1 MNQSTPVSRT
11 TRTAVAL
18 GLLAALPAIAQYS
31 ARQEGDLVH
40 LEDSKNHTVVSV
52 ITSVGNVAYEMKVNG
67 TNVLYFPSATLDEFR
82 QRGGLS
88 GIPFLGPWAN
98 RLDEPAFYANG
109 KKFTFNP
116 DLGNVRGNN
125 PIHGFLSSA
134 KQWEVVE
141 VKADA
146 NQAWVTSRLDF
157 YRQPEWMAQFPFAH
171 TIDMTYRLRDGV
183 LEVNLKIHNL
193 SAEAMPISIGFHPY
207 YHLTDSPRD
216 AWTVSIG
223 ARTQWLLAS
232 NKIPTG
238 ETQPIEK
245 FFPDP
250 QNIPLKDYSLDHVFA
265 DLIRDGSGRAVMSV
279 KGKTQKLE
287 ILFGPKYRAAVIY
300 SPGSNP
306 SSIPPE
312 RGGPMPAPPGQAGA
326 AGGGGAG
333 GRGGGRGRG
342 PQDPNFIAFEPMA
355 GITDAMN
362 LAQKGLYKELQTL
375 APGATWEE
383 SFWVHPIGF

>member
-1 MNQSTPVSRT
+1 MNQSTPDSRT
-11 TRTAVAL
+11 TRNAVAL
-18 GLLAALPAIAQYS
+18 ALLAALPAVAQYS

-40 LEDSKNHTVVSV
+40 LEDSKNHTEVSV
-52 ITSVGNVAYEMKVNG
+52 IASVGNVAYEMKVNG
-67 TNVLYFPSATLDEFR
+67 TNVLYFPSATLDDFR

-109 KKFTFNP
+109 KKFAFNL

-125 PIHGFLSSA
+125 PIHGFLTSA
-134 KQWEVVE
+134 KQWQVVE

-193 SAEAMPISIGFHPY
+193 SADPMPISIGFHPY

-216 AWTVSIG
+216 EWTAGVG
-223 ARTQWLLAS
+223 ARTQWILAP

-238 ETQPIEK
+238 ETRPIEN

-250 QNIPLKDYSLDHVFA
+250 RNIPLKDYSLDHVFA

-279 KGKTQKLE
+279 KGRTQKLE

-300 SPGSNP
+300 SPGANP
-306 SSIPPE
+306 SSIPPD
-312 RGGPMPAPPGQAGA
+312 RGGPIPAPPGQAGA
-326 AGGGGAG
+326 GGGRGTG
-333 GRGGGRGRG
+333 GRGGGRGGG

-375 APGATWEE
+375 APGDTWEE